1 MLANEIWLVVLI
13 GTFSVVLMIV
23 AIIVFVI
30 RYNNRFL
37 KLEIKKQRQL
47 LEAEINSKETERS
60 RIARE
65 IHDAM
70 SSNLAAINLLIQK
83 ISSKFSH
90 NEILVAELGKM
101 KEAVE
106 ETHESIRRVAKD
118 LLAHD
123 IDVFGLKHA
132 VNEML
137 YHSGLLESNLT
148 VNSKGNEDGMA
159 VHKKAAL
166 YRIIQE
172 ILSNAILHSHCKIFA
187 IDIDYQDENLNLR
200 IEFDGTIFDFE
211 DEMKNSEGLGLR
223 NIESRVRYLNGNL
236 KYHNTDIRN
245 FYIISVPKDAK
256 Y

>member
-1 MLANEIWLVVLI
+1 MFSNELILVVVTGTIVII
-13 GTFSVVLMIV
+13 GLVVT
-23 AIIVFVI
+23 IVFFVI
-30 RYNNRFL
+30 TYNHKIL
-37 KLEIKKQRQL
+37 KLELERQKRL
-47 LEAEINSKETERS
+47 IDAEIRSKETERN

-65 IHDAM
+65 IHDTL
-70 SSNLAAINLLIQK
+70 SSNLTAINLLIQN
-83 ISSKFSH
+83 IRSKFSH
-90 NEILVAELGKM
+90 NKILVAELGKM

-106 ETHESIRRVAKD
+106 ETHKSVRNIAKD
-118 LLAHD
+118 LLAND
-123 IDVFGLKHA
+123 IDVFGLTHA

-137 YHSGLLESNLT
+137 HHSGLLESNLT
-148 VNSKGNEDGMA
+148 VNSKGNEDGMT
-159 VHKKAAL
+159 VHKKAVL

-172 ILSNAILHSHCKIFA
+172 ILSNAILHSHCKIFT
-187 IDIDYQDENLNLR
+187 IDIDYQDENLKLW